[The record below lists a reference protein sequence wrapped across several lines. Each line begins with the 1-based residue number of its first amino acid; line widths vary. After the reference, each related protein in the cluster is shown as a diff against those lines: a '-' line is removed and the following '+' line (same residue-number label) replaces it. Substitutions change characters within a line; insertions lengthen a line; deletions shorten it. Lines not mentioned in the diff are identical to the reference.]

1 MQMVHVM
8 IAYLIVAYLYI
19 SVLLW
24 SVALG
29 MRLLCEVNG
38 MLFILGKT
46 DSRVSPHW
54 VQKIS
59 LLQESQERDDH
70 QVCCPTGT
78 CSHTIDLHM
87 ESLC

>member
-8 IAYLIVAYLYI
+8 IVYLIVAYLA
-19 SVLLW
+19 LLW
-24 SVALG
+24 SVGLG
-29 MRLLCEVNG
+29 MRLLCEVND

-70 QVCCPTGT
+70 QVCCPPGT
-78 CSHTIDLHM
+78 CSH
-87 ESLC
+87 

>member
-1 MQMVHVM
+1 MVHVM

-24 SVALG
+24 SVGLG

-70 QVCCPTGT
+70 QVGCLPRT
-78 CSHTIDLHM
+78 
-87 ESLC
+87 